1 MKRLQRI
8 LVHVRAGDETAAP
21 MDRVESLAAH
31 HDAMVFVVDVVPRA
45 PWYARL
51 VGQDAQALAAKHRA
65 ERLQTLEAAVAA
77 RPGLAQRAK
86 VEVRVGEP
94 SFELTTMAQTHQVD
108 LIVTAG
114 HSHGPELLGRVESQ
128 LLRKAPCPV
137 WILRR
142 VEPERWRRVL
152 VAVKPDPDN
161 PVGLEL
167 SRELLEAASQLA
179 IEEDAELHV
188 LRVWGTRLERV
199 LRRRM
204 RPDRWQEVRT
214 QLRKDAHDQLLGL
227 LEPWHDQIGG
237 RIWLRQG
244 DPETVIPAFV
254 EKKKID
260 LLVIGTVARS
270 GLEGVFIGNVAER
283 VFETVKCSILTLK
296 PPGFVSPLKTEA
308 KK

>member
-8 LVHVRAGDETAAP
+8 LVHVRAGDENAAP
-21 MDRVESLAAH
+21 MDRVERLAAH
-31 HDAMVFVVDVVPRA
+31 HDASLLVVDIVPRA

-51 VGQDAQALAAKHRA
+51 VGQDAQALANRHRA
-65 ERLQTLEAAVAA
+65 ERLQTLGAAIAA
-77 RPGLAQRAK
+77 RPGLAARAR

-94 SFELTTMAQTHQVD
+94 SFELTAMAQRHQVD

-114 HSHGPELLGRVESQ
+114 HSHGPELLGRIETQ

-142 VEPERWRRVL
+142 HEPERWKRVL
-152 VAVKPDPDN
+152 VAVKPEPDN

-167 SRELLEAASQLA
+167 SRELVEAASQLA

-260 LLVIGTVARS
+260 LLVIGTIARS

-296 PPGFVSPLKTEA
+296 PAGFVSPIRVEDES
-308 KK
+308 